1 MVRKRHCRLWPW
13 FTDSMLSVGIWWG
26 DFGTNIVCNVQ
37 YGFVG
42 WLKYL
47 KKIKLLFGTNDRHS
61 KTTCRVQN
69 SGRYLQGQG
78 YRATLLYVWYFG
90 EHTSVQPISFF
101 NEFKPLVCFTY
112 KHNLYVGLLCHNYR
126 STVKIRIRSGELYFK
141 KTPIRVCYKKPP
153 CHWWRR
159 VIQENAAPSPFI
171 NDFEPIIK
179 KRILNLTASKLV
191 TKITK

>member
-13 FTDSMLSVGIWWG
+13 FTDSMLSVGMWWG

-47 KKIKLLFGTNDRHS
+47 KRLNYCLA
-61 KTTCRVQN
+61 Q
-69 SGRYLQGQG
+69 
-78 YRATLLYVWYFG
+78 TLLYLWYFG